1 MSNPL
6 LSLLDIDY
14 PLIQAPM
21 AGVSTPA
28 LAAAVSN
35 AGALGSLGLGA
46 STVAQ
51 AEAMIVATRQLTDR
65 PFNVNLFCHAPP
77 RRDARR
83 EADWA
88 TTLRPHFARYGST
101 PPDSLSEIYQTF
113 VGHAPMLEL
122 LLDISPAVV
131 SFHFGLPE
139 GETILR
145 LRRQGIVTL
154 ATATSLQEA
163 LLIEQQGIDVVV
175 AQGYEAGG
183 PILPATAAEPPD
195 SLSEIYQTFI
205 GHAPML
211 ELLLDLSPA
220 VVSFHFG
227 LPEGETIQRLRRQ
240 GIVTLATATSLQEAL
255 LIEQQGIDVVVAQGY
270 EAGGHR
276 GIFAPQAPDAQLSTF
291 TLVQLLR
298 RRLTIPVVAAG
309 GIMDGAGIASVMQL
323 GAQGVQLGTAF
334 LLCPESAADAGYR
347 AAIHNSL
354 DGRTVLT
361 SAISGR
367 PARCLANAFC
377 ALGEGYPASAVPDY
391 PLAYDIGKALA
402 AAAKAQGVHEYGA
415 HWAGQGVGLIRE
427 CDAATLI
434 RQLAAESGW
443 N

>member
-51 AEAMIVATRQLTDR
+51 AEAVIVATRQLTDR

-101 PPDSLSEIYQTF
+101 
-113 VGHAPMLEL
+113 
-122 LLDISPAVV
+122 
-131 SFHFGLPE
+131 
-139 GETILR
+139 
-145 LRRQGIVTL
+145 
-154 ATATSLQEA
+154 
-163 LLIEQQGIDVVV
+163 
-175 AQGYEAGG
+175 
-183 PILPATAAEPPD
+183 PPD

-298 RRLTIPVVAAG
+298 RRLTIPG
-309 GIMDGAGIASVMQL
+309 GGRRGHHGRSGDRQRDAVGGAGRTARY
-323 GAQGVQLGTAF
+323 GVFTVSGIGRRR
-334 LLCPESAADAGYR
+334 GYR

-354 DGRTVLT
+354 DG
-361 SAISGR
+361 A
-367 PARCLANAFC
+367 
-377 ALGEGYPASAVPDY
+377 
-391 PLAYDIGKALA
+391 
-402 AAAKAQGVHEYGA
+402 YGA
-415 HWAGQGVGLIRE
+415 DLRDIRASGTLSGECLLCAGGRLSGERRTGLSAGV
-427 CDAATLI
+427 
-434 RQLAAESGW
+434 
-443 N
+443 

>member
-1 MSNPL
+1 MHEETMSNPL
-6 LSLLDIDY
+6 LSLLDINY

-65 PFNVNLFCHAPP
+65 PFNVNLFCHASP

-139 GETILR
+139 R
-145 LRRQGIVTL
+145 
-154 ATATSLQEA
+154 
-163 LLIEQQGIDVVV
+163 
-175 AQGYEAGG
+175 
-183 PILPATAAEPPD
+183 
-195 SLSEIYQTFI
+195 
-205 GHAPML
+205 
-211 ELLLDLSPA
+211 
-220 VVSFHFG
+220 
-227 LPEGETIQRLRRQ
+227 ETIQR
-240 GIVTLATATSLQEAL
+240 
-255 LIEQQGIDVVVAQGY
+255 
-270 EAGGHR
+270 
-276 GIFAPQAPDAQLSTF
+276 
-291 TLVQLLR
+291 LR

-427 CDAATLI
+427 CDAASLV

>member
-77 RRDARR
+77 RRDAQR

-113 VGHAPMLEL
+113 IGHAPMLEL

-139 GETILR
+139 GETI
-145 LRRQGIVTL
+145 
-154 ATATSLQEA
+154 
-163 LLIEQQGIDVVV
+163 
-175 AQGYEAGG
+175 
-183 PILPATAAEPPD
+183 
-195 SLSEIYQTFI
+195 
-205 GHAPML
+205 
-211 ELLLDLSPA
+211 
-220 VVSFHFG
+220 
-227 LPEGETIQRLRRQ
+227 QRLRR
-240 GIVTLATATSLQEAL
+240 
-255 LIEQQGIDVVVAQGY
+255 QGIDVVVAQGY

-427 CDAATLI
+427 CDAAILI

>member
-1 MSNPL
+1 MCCGSYFYSQYDNDVDLIIFKRDGKPPASLMNEEPMQNSL

-28 LAAAVSN
+28 LAAAVSH

-88 TTLRPHFARYGST
+88 ETLRPHFTRFGSI
-101 PPDSLSEIYQTF
+101 PPASL
-113 VGHAPMLEL
+113 
-122 LLDISPAVV
+122 
-131 SFHFGLPE
+131 
-139 GETILR
+139 R
-145 LRRQGIVTL
+145 
-154 ATATSLQEA
+154 
-163 LLIEQQGIDVVV
+163 
-175 AQGYEAGG
+175 
-183 PILPATAAEPPD
+183 
-195 SLSEIYQTFI
+195 EIYQTFI
-205 GHAPML
+205 GHTAML

-227 LPEGETIQRLRRQ
+227 LPEREAIQRLRQQ
-240 GIVTLATATSLQEAL
+240 GIVTLATATSLKEAQV
-255 LIEQQGIDVVVAQGY
+255 IEQQGIDVVVAQGF

-276 GIFAPQAPDAQLSTF
+276 GIFDPQEPDAQMSTF
-291 TLVQLLR
+291 TLVQHLR

-309 GIMDGAGIASVMQL
+309 GIMDGAGIASVMQV
-323 GAQGVQLGTAF
+323 GAQGALLGTAF

-347 AAIHNSL
+347 AAIANSI

-367 PARCLANAFC
+367 PARCLANTFC
-377 ALGEGYPASAVPDY
+377 AVGEACPASAVPDY

-427 CDAATLI
+427 CDAASLV
-434 RQLAAESGW
+434 RQLAAECGW

>member
-1 MSNPL
+1 MHEETMSNPL
-6 LSLLDIDY
+6 LSLIDIDY

-21 AGVSTPA
+21 AGVSPPA
-28 LAAAVSN
+28 LAAAVSH

-51 AEAMIVATRQLTDR
+51 AEAMIVATRHLTDR

-113 VGHAPMLEL
+113 
-122 LLDISPAVV
+122 
-131 SFHFGLPE
+131 
-139 GETILR
+139 
-145 LRRQGIVTL
+145 
-154 ATATSLQEA
+154 
-163 LLIEQQGIDVVV
+163 
-175 AQGYEAGG
+175 
-183 PILPATAAEPPD
+183 
-195 SLSEIYQTFI
+195 I

-227 LPEGETIQRLRRQ
+227 LPERETIQRLRQQR
-240 GIVTLATATSLQEAL
+240 IVTLATATSLQEAL

-276 GIFAPQAPDAQLSTF
+276 GIFAPQEPDAQLSTF

-309 GIMDGAGIASVMQL
+309 GIMDGAGITSVMQL

-347 AAIHNSL
+347 AAINNSI

-377 ALGEGYPASAVPDY
+377 ALGEACPASAVPDY

-427 CDAATLI
+427 CDAASLV
-434 RQLAAESGW
+434 RQLAAECGW